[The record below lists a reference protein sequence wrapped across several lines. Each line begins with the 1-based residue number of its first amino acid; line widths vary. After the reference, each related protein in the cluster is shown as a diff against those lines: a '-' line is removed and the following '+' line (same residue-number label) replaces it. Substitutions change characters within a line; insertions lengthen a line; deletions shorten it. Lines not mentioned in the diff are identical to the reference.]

1 MTNSNTK
8 ITGEV
13 IEQGF
18 EPTTAE
24 EYLQETAQLAK
35 QSEIGK
41 LALAQRFYEIR
52 TKKLFRPLYTT
63 MREYAEEIKI
73 DNSVVSRLATIHEK
87 MVLTL
92 GVKIEEIGKV
102 GWTKIAVALPIINTK
117 DEADHWMELAKVL
130 SKADFKKEVAEA
142 RSGKLM
148 ADCKH
153 EKAYL
158 VRHCPDCSDKWRE
171 YDVTIIR
178 NETLAE
184 SLAEVGITA
193 TDKQVDTILK
203 SLVKKAYKHDPEP
216 EE

>member
-1 MTNSNTK
+1 MNTNFTTDQVEP
-8 ITGEV
+8 ITGE
-13 IEQGF
+13 
-18 EPTTAE
+18 
-24 EYLQETAQLAK
+24 EYLEETAQLAK

-52 TKKLFRPLYTT
+52 SKKIFRQGYTT

-73 DNSVVSRLATIHEK
+73 DNTVISRLANIHEK
-87 MVLTL
+87 LVLTL
-92 GVKIEEIGKV
+92 GITIEEIGKV
-102 GWTKIAVALPIINTK
+102 GWSKIALALPIINTR
-117 DEADHWMELAKVL
+117 DEADHWMNLAGLL
-130 SKADFKKEVAEA
+130 SKQDFRKEVAEA

-158 VRHCPDCSDKWRE
+158 VRHCPECNDKWRE
-171 YDVTIIR
+171 YDVSIIR

-184 SLAEVGITA
+184 SLKEVGIEA
-193 TDKQVDTILK
+193 TEKQVEQILK
-203 SLVKKAYKHDPEP
+203 SLVAKAYKHDPEN

>member
-117 DEADHWMELAKVL
+117 DEADHWMELAKEL
-130 SKADFKKEVAEA
+130 S
-142 RSGKLM
+142 
-148 ADCKH
+148 
-153 EKAYL
+153 
-158 VRHCPDCSDKWRE
+158 
-171 YDVTIIR
+171 
-178 NETLAE
+178 
-184 SLAEVGITA
+184 
-193 TDKQVDTILK
+193 
-203 SLVKKAYKHDPEP
+203 
-216 EE
+216 